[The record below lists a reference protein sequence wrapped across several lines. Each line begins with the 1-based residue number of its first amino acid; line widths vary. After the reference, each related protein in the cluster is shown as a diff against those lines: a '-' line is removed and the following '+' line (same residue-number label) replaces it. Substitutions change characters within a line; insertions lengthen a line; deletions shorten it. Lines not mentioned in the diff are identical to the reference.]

1 MQSSLVLINNLAA
14 RIRLAPEAFKAGSKV
29 WDGWGR
35 SIEDAWY
42 AIPNQRVAQS
52 RAKRAFLATRTQNSV
67 KLFPTIFSV
76 TSYQMKGLL
85 GL

>member
-42 AIPNQRVAQS
+42 ASPNQRVAQYPQS
-52 RAKRAFLATRTQNSV
+52 LNGLARGHRQVSE
-67 KLFPTIFSV
+67 S
-76 TSYQMKGLL
+76 
-85 GL
+85 